1 MTFRMIL
8 PTSAHT
14 AVHTSARAAVSTT
27 TCTTVGA
34 TTRTTVGNIKKLLS
48 RVIASIL
55 MMLVAAE
62 AFAQAVTWT
71 PNFRDSDILEVIRAV
86 QDVTGKTMIID
97 PRVRGQMTVMSNEAV
112 DAEGY
117 YQIFLR
123 ALDLNGFTAVET
135 GNNMVS
141 ILPTQDARAAPLPF
155 ADFSA
160 NDSSLYVTEA
170 FQLENVS
177 VSQVLPVLR
186 PLVSQSTG
194 QMSAYPAGNM
204 IVLVDTVANVERI
217 RQILQRIDQSSI
229 PETDIIRLQF
239 ASARDMVTL
248 LQDLQEENAPTEE
261 EPISARLLISADER
275 TNSVLVTGGQR
286 QRTHIREL
294 VTLLDQ
300 PREQDGNTRVVYL
313 EYANAARVAEVLSAV
328 VRDRFGLPSGE
339 EQTTQPRQASI
350 QADADNNALII
361 TADLDVIDSLMDVV
375 QRLDIQRAQV
385 LVEAII
391 VEINDDV
398 GQNLGIQWLFRD
410 DSGGFA
416 SSIDAGN
423 NLQQLGLVTEGALAE
438 DRRDALTG
446 LAAGLAGIAGQS
458 IGVGRLGGST
468 DLLALID
475 LLQANSGANILSTPN
490 ILTTDNSEAVITV
503 GESVPFVTGSFTNTG
518 GSGSVQNPFQ
528 TINRQNVGTTLRVTP
543 HVNRGD
549 RVALDIS
556 QEISSISPKAG
567 AVDLITNER
576 KIETRVTV
584 ADGETVVL
592 GGLIRD
598 NVIQT
603 EQRVPLLGSVPGI
616 GRLFRSQTSSVQK
629 TNLLVFIRPTI
640 LRDDDALRGAT
651 AEKYQLIREQQLQQT
666 PLSGWLF
673 ESDDM
678 PVLPEWENTVSGQ
691 TAAEDDSANLSE
703 P

>member
-1 MTFRMIL
+1 MTLSITPKKIFL
-8 PTSAHT
+8 SL
-14 AVHTSARAAVSTT
+14 AASMST
-27 TCTTVGA
+27 
-34 TTRTTVGNIKKLLS
+34 LLAMS
-48 RVIASIL
+48 V
-55 MMLVAAE
+55 
-62 AFAQAVTWT
+62 FAQDITWT
-71 PNFRDSDILEVIRAV
+71 PNFRDSDVLEVIRAV

-97 PRVRGQMTVMSNEAV
+97 PRVQGQITVMSNTAV
-112 DAEGY
+112 DADAY

-123 ALDLNGFTAVET
+123 ALDLSGFTAVET

-160 NDSSLYVTEA
+160 SDSSQYVTEA
-170 FQLENVS
+170 FYLENVS
-177 VSQVLPVLR
+177 VAQVLPVLR

-204 IVLVDTVANVERI
+204 ILLVDTVANVERI
-217 RQILQRIDQSSI
+217 RHILQRIDQSSI
-229 PETDIIRLQF
+229 PETEMVRLQF
-239 ASARDMVTL
+239 ASALDMVTL
-248 LQDLQEENAPTEE
+248 LRDLQEERTLTEE
-261 EPISARLLISADER
+261 EPVSTRLQISADER
-275 TNSVLVTGGQR
+275 TNSVLITGGRR
-286 QRTHIREL
+286 QRENIREL
-294 VTLLDQ
+294 VALLDQ
-300 PREQDGNTRVVYL
+300 PREQNGNTRVVYL
-313 EYANAARVAEVLSAV
+313 EYANASRVAEVLSAV
-328 VRDRFGLPSGE
+328 VRDRFGLSTDDA
-339 EQTTQPRQASI
+339 QNTQPRQASI
-350 QADADNNALII
+350 QADPDNNALII
-361 TADLDVIDSLMDVV
+361 TADLDVVDSLMDVV

-416 SSIDAGN
+416 SSFDAGN
-423 NLQQLGLVTEGALAE
+423 NLQQLGLVTEGALSD

-446 LAAGLAGIAGQS
+446 LAAGLAGVAGQS
-458 IGVGRLGGST
+458 IGIGRLGGST
-468 DLLALID
+468 DLMALID

-616 GRLFRSQTSSVQK
+616 GRLFRSQSSSVQK

-651 AEKYQLIREQQLQQT
+651 AEKYQLIRDQQLQQT

-673 ESDDM
+673 DEDDM
-678 PVLPEWENTVSGQ
+678 PVLPAWESTRSGQ
-691 TAAEDDSANLSE
+691 ADAEDARPRQTE

>member
-1 MTFRMIL
+1 MKFFRSPFNCL
-8 PTSAHT
+8 TGVVLA
-14 AVHTSARAAVSTT
+14 
-27 TCTTVGA
+27 
-34 TTRTTVGNIKKLLS
+34 
-48 RVIASIL
+48 
-55 MMLVAAE
+55 LVCSLNVQSQE
-62 AFAQAVTWT
+62 ISWT

-86 QDVTGKTMIID
+86 QDITGKTMIID
-97 PRVRGQMTVMSNEAV
+97 PRVRGQITVMSSAPV
-112 DAEGY
+112 DADAY

-123 ALDLNGFTAVET
+123 ALDVNGFTAVET
-135 GNNMVS
+135 GNGMVS

-155 ADFSA
+155 A
-160 NDSSLYVTEA
+160 NDSGGNSSYVTEA

-217 RQILQRIDQSSI
+217 RQILARIDQSSI
-229 PETDIIRLQF
+229 PETEIIRLQF
-239 ASARDMVTL
+239 ASAGDMVSL
-248 LQDLQEENAPTEE
+248 LLDLQEERTPSEE
-261 EPISARLLISADER
+261 EPASSRLQITADNR

-286 QRTHIREL
+286 QRDNIRQL

-300 PREQDGNTRVVYL
+300 PREQSGNTRVIYL
-313 EYANAARVAEVLSAV
+313 EYANATRVAEVLGAV
-328 VRDRFGLPSGE
+328 VRDRFGLPAQADENS
-339 EQTTQPRQASI
+339 QPRQASI
-350 QADADNNALII
+350 QADQDNNALII
-361 TADLDVIDSLMDVV
+361 TADLDIVDSLMDVV

-416 SSIDAGN
+416 SSFDAGN
-423 NLQQLGLVTEGALAE
+423 NLQQLGLVTEGALAD
-438 DRRDALTG
+438 DRRDALTA
-446 LAAGLAGIAGQS
+446 LAGGLAGVAGQS
-458 IGVGRLGGST
+458 IGIGRLGGST

-490 ILTTDNSEAVITV
+490 ILTTDNSEATITV
-503 GESVPFVTGSFTNTG
+503 GESVPFITGSFTSPG
-518 GSGSVQNPFQ
+518 GSGGVENPFQ
-528 TINRQNVGTTLRVTP
+528 TINRQNVGTTLKVTP

-556 QEISSISPKAG
+556 QEISSISQKAG

-598 NVIQT
+598 NVIQN
-603 EQRVPLLGSVPGI
+603 EQRVPLLGSIPGV
-616 GRLFRSQTSSVQK
+616 GRLFRSTSSTVQK

-651 AEKYQLIREQQLQQT
+651 AEKYQLIRDQQLQQA
-666 PLSGWLF
+666 PLDGWMF
-673 ESDDM
+673 DDGAL
-678 PVLPEWENTVSGQ
+678 PVLPEWESMSRG
-691 TAAEDDSANLSE
+691 AANEAQGTE
-703 P
+703 QP

>member
-1 MTFRMIL
+1 MSFCK
-8 PTSAHT
+8 HH
-14 AVHTSARAAVSTT
+14 V
-27 TCTTVGA
+27 
-34 TTRTTVGNIKKLLS
+34 KYLS
-48 RVIASIL
+48 GFVLALFCSL
-55 MMLVAAE
+55 SLQ
-62 AFAQAVTWT
+62 AQDISWT

-97 PRVRGQMTVMSNEAV
+97 PRVRGQITVMSSTAV
-112 DAEGY
+112 DADTY

-123 ALDLNGFTAVET
+123 ALDVNGFTAVET
-135 GNNMVS
+135 SQGMVS

-160 NDSSLYVTEA
+160 ANSSQYVTEA

-217 RQILQRIDQSSI
+217 RQILARIDQSSI
-229 PETDIIRLQF
+229 PETEIIRLQF
-239 ASARDMVTL
+239 ASAREMVML
-248 LQDLQEENAPTEE
+248 LRDLQEESASVEE
-261 EPISARLLISADER
+261 EPATTRLQINADER
-275 TNSVLVTGGQR
+275 SNSVLVTGGQR
-286 QRTHIREL
+286 QRENIRQL
-294 VTLLDQ
+294 VNLLDQ
-300 PREQDGNTRVVYL
+300 PREQNGNTRVIYL
-313 EYANAARVAEVLSAV
+313 EYANAVRVAEVLSAV
-328 VRDRFGLPSGE
+328 VRDRFGLPSEAGE
-339 EQTTQPRQASI
+339 NTQPRQASI

-361 TADLDVIDSLMDVV
+361 TADLDVVDSLMDVV

-416 SSIDAGN
+416 SSFDAGN

-438 DRRDALTG
+438 DRRNALTG
-446 LAAGLAGIAGQS
+446 LAAGLAGVAGQS
-458 IGVGRLGGST
+458 IGIGRLGGST

-475 LLQANSGANILSTPN
+475 LLQASSGANILSTPN
-490 ILTTDNSEAVITV
+490 ILTTDNSEATITV
-503 GESVPFVTGSFTNTG
+503 GESVPFITGSFTGPG
-518 GSGSVQNPFQ
+518 GAGGVENPFQ
-528 TINRQNVGTTLRVTP
+528 TISRQNVGTTLKVTP

-556 QEISSISPKAG
+556 QEISSISQKAG

-598 NVIQT
+598 NIIQS
-603 EQRVPLLGSVPGI
+603 EQRVPLLGSLPGL
-616 GRLFRSQTSSVQK
+616 GRLFRSTTSSVQK

-651 AEKYQLIREQQLQQT
+651 AEKYQLIRDQQLQQT
-666 PLSGWLF
+666 QLDGWLF
-673 ESDDM
+673 ENGAL
-678 PVLPEWENTVSGQ
+678 PVLPEWETMSRGAARGQ
-691 TAAEDDSANLSE
+691 ESTDQ

>member
-1 MTFRMIL
+1 MKFFRSPFNYL
-8 PTSAHT
+8 TGVVLA
-14 AVHTSARAAVSTT
+14 
-27 TCTTVGA
+27 
-34 TTRTTVGNIKKLLS
+34 
-48 RVIASIL
+48 
-55 MMLVAAE
+55 LVCSLNVQSQE
-62 AFAQAVTWT
+62 ISWT

-86 QDVTGKTMIID
+86 QDITGKTMIID
-97 PRVRGQMTVMSNEAV
+97 PRVRGQITVMSSTPV
-112 DAEGY
+112 DADAY

-123 ALDLNGFTAVET
+123 ALDVNGFTAVET
-135 GNNMVS
+135 GNGMVS

-155 ADFSA
+155 A
-160 NDSSLYVTEA
+160 NDSGGNSSYVTEA

-217 RQILQRIDQSSI
+217 RQILARIDQSSI
-229 PETDIIRLQF
+229 PETEIIRLQF
-239 ASARDMVTL
+239 ASAGDMVSL
-248 LQDLQEENAPTEE
+248 LFDLQEEQTPSAE
-261 EPISARLLISADER
+261 EPASTRLQITADNR

-286 QRTHIREL
+286 QRDNIRQL

-300 PREQDGNTRVVYL
+300 PREQSGNTRVIYL
-313 EYANAARVAEVLSAV
+313 EYANATRVAEVLGAV
-328 VRDRFGLPSGE
+328 VRDRFGLPAQADENS
-339 EQTTQPRQASI
+339 QPRQASI
-350 QADADNNALII
+350 QADQDNNALII
-361 TADLDVIDSLMDVV
+361 TADLDIVDSLMDVV

-416 SSIDAGN
+416 SSFDAGN
-423 NLQQLGLVTEGALAE
+423 NLQQLGLVTEGALAD
-438 DRRDALTG
+438 DRRDALTA
-446 LAAGLAGIAGQS
+446 LAGGLAGVAGQS
-458 IGVGRLGGST
+458 IGIGRLGGST

-490 ILTTDNSEAVITV
+490 ILTTDNSEATITV
-503 GESVPFVTGSFTNTG
+503 GESVPFITGSFTSPG
-518 GSGSVQNPFQ
+518 GSGGVENPFQ
-528 TINRQNVGTTLRVTP
+528 TINRQNVGTTLKVTP

-556 QEISSISPKAG
+556 QEISSISQKAG

-598 NVIQT
+598 NVIQN
-603 EQRVPLLGSVPGI
+603 EQRVPLLGSIPGV
-616 GRLFRSQTSSVQK
+616 GRLFRSTSSTVQK

-651 AEKYQLIREQQLQQT
+651 AEKYQLIRDQQLQQA
-666 PLSGWLF
+666 PLNGWMF
-673 ESDDM
+673 DDGAL
-678 PVLPEWENTVSGQ
+678 PVLPEWESMSRG
-691 TAAEDDSANLSE
+691 AANEAQGTE
-703 P
+703 QP

>member
-1 MTFRMIL
+1 
-8 PTSAHT
+8 
-14 AVHTSARAAVSTT
+14 
-27 TCTTVGA
+27 
-34 TTRTTVGNIKKLLS
+34 
-48 RVIASIL
+48 
-55 MMLVAAE
+55 
-62 AFAQAVTWT
+62 
-71 PNFRDSDILEVIRAV
+71 
-86 QDVTGKTMIID
+86 
-97 PRVRGQMTVMSNEAV
+97 
-112 DAEGY
+112 
-117 YQIFLR
+117 
-123 ALDLNGFTAVET
+123 
-135 GNNMVS
+135 
-141 ILPTQDARAAPLPF
+141 
-155 ADFSA
+155 
-160 NDSSLYVTEA
+160 VTEA

-416 SSIDAGN
+416 SSFDAGN

>member
-1 MTFRMIL
+1 MCFSNRLITI
-8 PTSAHT
+8 
-14 AVHTSARAAVSTT
+14 V
-27 TCTTVGA
+27 
-34 TTRTTVGNIKKLLS
+34 
-48 RVIASIL
+48 ASSVLALICSVNL
-55 MMLVAAE
+55 Q
-62 AFAQAVTWT
+62 AQEISWT

-97 PRVRGQMTVMSNEAV
+97 PRVRGQITVMSSTAV
-112 DAEGY
+112 DAATY

-123 ALDLNGFTAVET
+123 ALDVNGFTAIET
-135 GNNMVS
+135 SNGMVS

-155 ADFSA
+155 ANFNSA
-160 NDSSLYVTEA
+160 DSSQYVTEA

-177 VSQVLPVLR
+177 VLQVLPVLR

-217 RQILQRIDQSSI
+217 RQILARIDQSSI
-229 PETDIIRLQF
+229 PETEIVRLQF
-239 ASARDMVTL
+239 ATARDVVAL
-248 LQDLQEENAPTEE
+248 LRDLQEERAPTEE
-261 EPISARLLISADER
+261 ESARTRLQISADER

-286 QRTHIREL
+286 QRENIRQL
-294 VTLLDQ
+294 VNLLDQ
-300 PREQDGNTRVVYL
+300 PREQSGNTRVIYL
-313 EYANAARVAEVLSAV
+313 EYASAARVAEVLSAV
-328 VRDRFGLPSGE
+328 VRDRFGLPSESGE
-339 EQTTQPRQASI
+339 NSQPRQASI
-350 QADADNNALII
+350 QADPDNNALII
-361 TADLDVIDSLMDVV
+361 TADLDIVDSLMDVV

-416 SSIDAGN
+416 SSFDAGN
-423 NLQQLGLVTEGALAE
+423 NLQQLGQVTQGALAD

-446 LAAGLAGIAGQS
+446 LAAGLAGVAGQT
-458 IGVGRLGGST
+458 IGIGKLGGST

-490 ILTTDNSEAVITV
+490 ILTTDNSEAIITV
-503 GESVPFVTGSFTNTG
+503 GESVPFITGSFTGTG
-518 GSGSVQNPFQ
+518 GTGGVQNPFQ
-528 TINRQNVGTTLRVTP
+528 TISRQNVGTTLKVTP

-556 QEISSISPKAG
+556 QEISSISQRAG

-576 KIETRVTV
+576 KIQTRVTV

-598 NVIQT
+598 NVIQS
-603 EQRVPLLGSVPGI
+603 EQRVPVLGSVPGL
-616 GRLFRSQTSSVQK
+616 GRLFRSTSSSVQK

-651 AEKYQLIREQQLQQT
+651 AEKYQLIRDQQLRQT
-666 PLSGWLF
+666 PLDGWLF
-673 ESDDM
+673 DAGAL
-678 PVLPEWENTVSGQ
+678 PVLPEWETMSRGAADNAR
-691 TAAEDDSANLSE
+691 TAEQ

>member
-1 MTFRMIL
+1 
-8 PTSAHT
+8 
-14 AVHTSARAAVSTT
+14 
-27 TCTTVGA
+27 
-34 TTRTTVGNIKKLLS
+34 
-48 RVIASIL
+48 
-55 MMLVAAE
+55 
-62 AFAQAVTWT
+62 
-71 PNFRDSDILEVIRAV
+71 
-86 QDVTGKTMIID
+86 
-97 PRVRGQMTVMSNEAV
+97 
-112 DAEGY
+112 
-117 YQIFLR
+117 
-123 ALDLNGFTAVET
+123 
-135 GNNMVS
+135 
-141 ILPTQDARAAPLPF
+141 
-155 ADFSA
+155 
-160 NDSSLYVTEA
+160 
-170 FQLENVS
+170 
-177 VSQVLPVLR
+177 
-186 PLVSQSTG
+186 
-194 QMSAYPAGNM
+194 MSAYPAGNM

-416 SSIDAGN
+416 SSFDAGN

-691 TAAEDDSANLSE
+691 TAAEDDSANLRE